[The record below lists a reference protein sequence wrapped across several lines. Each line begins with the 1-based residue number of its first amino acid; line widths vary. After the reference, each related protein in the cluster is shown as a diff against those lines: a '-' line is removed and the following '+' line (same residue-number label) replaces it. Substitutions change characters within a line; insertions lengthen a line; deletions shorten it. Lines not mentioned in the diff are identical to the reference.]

1 MLILVGSTVQCFM
14 NDCLKKI
21 SQLFLKERV
30 SMLRSWSA
38 LMYLVLVVCVF
49 ISIGTCSSWQSVFV
63 LPFQTIRQYFRPS
76 QLLARVM
83 SAFVRNNACPGWLI
97 SLSRTKLAEK
107 SHDCC
112 TADKGFVM
120 IVNHTISV
128 SAACSV
134 FWSVDNCCVENKALT
149 PKAKCIKW
157 YC

>member
-14 NDCLKKI
+14 NDCLKNQ
-21 SQLFLKERV
+21 SAVLKRKGVYVEE
-30 SMLRSWSA
+30 
-38 LMYLVLVVCVF
+38 LVCFDVLSTSSVC

-107 SHDCC
+107 SHDYC